1 MKETGMYRLFFVIL
15 FCLPG
20 VAVITTAH
28 ARTHDPVNVFV
39 SILPQKYLVER
50 VGGERVIVNV
60 MVRPGL
66 NPETYE
72 PTPKQMAELSNADLY
87 FRMAVPFES
96 VWIKRISSIN
106 PEIRIIEC
114 CGDLAINDPV
124 THEHEFHAGLVN
136 DAHIWTSPQNAIVL
150 AEIIKSAL
158 SEFDPEYAD
167 HFENNYRT
175 LVSELNDLDQHIEA
189 ELAGINNRYLIVA
202 HPSWGHFAEAYGLQQ
217 ISIEQH
223 GMEIKARQLS
233 KLVEFARK
241 ENIHTIYTQKQFNN
255 ASAKILARE
264 INSRIVELDP
274 LAEDY
279 INNLRHVTQAIIA
292 GAQPQ

>member
-1 MKETGMYRLFFVIL
+1 MYRVFFVIL
-15 FCLPG
+15 FCLQN
-20 VAVITTAH
+20 VAVITKAH
-28 ARTHDPVNVFV
+28 AQTQDPVDVFV

-50 VGGERVIVNV
+50 VGGERVKVNV

-96 VWIKRISSIN
+96 VWIKRISSLN
-106 PEIRIIEC
+106 PDIRIIEC
-114 CGDLAINDPV
+114 CGDLVINDPV
-124 THEHEFHAGLVN
+124 THDHESHEGLAN
-136 DAHIWTSPQNAIVL
+136 DAHVWTSPQNAIVL
-150 AEIIKSAL
+150 AGIIKSAL
-158 SEFDPEYAD
+158 SEFEPDSSVY
-167 HFENNYRT
+167 FENNYR
-175 LVSELNDLDQHIEA
+175 LLLSDLNDLDQYIRT
-189 ELAGINNRYLIVA
+189 ELTGINNHYLIVA
-202 HPSWGHFAEAYGLQQ
+202 HPSWGHFAEAYGMQQ

-223 GMEIKARQLS
+223 GAEIKARQLS

-264 INSRIVELDP
+264 INGRIVELDP
-274 LAEDY
+274 LSEDY
-279 INNLRHVTQAIIA
+279 INNLRHVTQVIIA
-292 GAQPQ
+292 GAEPK